1 MRLQGGP
8 ALATKSE
15 VDSFLKSQYTMRLA
29 TISSQAE
36 AMPHVVPVWY
46 MYEDGK
52 FYIGTNTRTAKTKNI
67 TNTGYAAFCIDVG
80 VHSPDIFGVAGHGAA
95 RLITAPDAVSALA
108 SKILSRYYDSVE
120 DPAAQ
125 ELLADTDCVI
135 SITPEKMTSWS
146 Y

>member
-1 MRLQGGP
+1 MRLRGGL

-15 VDSFLKSQYTMRLA
+15 IDSFLKSQDTMRLA
-29 TISSQAE
+29 TISTQTE
-36 AMPHVVPVWY
+36 AVPHVVPVWY

-52 FYIGTNTRTAKTKNI
+52 FYIGTNTRTTKAKNI
-67 TNTGYAAFCIDVG
+67 ANTSCAAFCIDVG

-95 RLITAPDAVSALA
+95 ALITAPDAVSALA
-108 SKILSRYYDSVE
+108 SKILSRYYDSIK
-120 DPAAQ
+120 DSAAQ

-135 SITPEKMTSWS
+135 SITPQKMTSWS